1 MAFYDTADAIYGTGL
16 YGTARYDRVTPV
28 VQVTGVSGTA
38 NTRTVHLNVFEVD
51 ISEPIYNAQGAT
63 GSVGGLTLHTTA
75 GVIGVSATGT
85 VNTLG
90 VGVDVTLGSVSATVS
105 TNTVFENLTLRPWTY
120 DDVNVPIVG
129 TSSLGSITVKTIN
142 TVSVLGVSASGLV
155 NNVQEVKT
163 TAGISSPTVT
173 LSLGT
178 IKPNINKI
186 VNSISA
192 STNAPSATAKNNSKI
207 VSQDVVGTGQI
218 GQVGG
223 APAEKIVTGVEAT
236 VSVGSVT
243 THVVEKPEKA
253 VGTGEIGEPTI
264 TAVVFNFQ
272 AVKNQYSRRRTVLVS
287 RAA

>member
-85 VNTLG
+85 ANTLG

>member
-28 VQVTGVSGTA
+28 VQVTGVSATA
-38 NTRTVHLNVFEVD
+38 NTRTIHLNVFEVD

-85 VNTLG
+85 ANTLG

-120 DDVNVPIVG
+120 DDDNIPIVG

-142 TVSVLGVSASGLV
+142 TISVLGVSASGLV

-192 STNAPSATAKNNSKI
+192 SINTPSATAKNNSKI

-223 APAEKIVTGVEAT
+223 GPAEEIATGVEAIGF
-236 VSVGSVT
+236 VGSVT
-243 THVVEKPEKA
+243 THIVEKPEKA
-253 VGTGEIGEPTI
+253 IGTGEIGEPTI